1 MNHTKNLKVRLGGG
15 RRGAAGG
22 GSSHG
27 GAPRSAAVYSGAA
40 QGAAARGAAA
50 RGAIT
55 VITATTAVV
64 LALILPTAAFPQASS
79 SEGADGA
86 AGAESADRGRR
97 IALEEYLSLVEANS
111 LRLRN
116 ARTDRS
122 LAEAQERLV
131 RSQVYPTIA
140 GQAGYTRNFL
150 DIEQEVPIGTSNQE
164 IPGTNIYPIQTQT
177 IDVNQDNEFSFG
189 LSLQQ
194 KLFDLNV
201 FRALEA
207 SGQFIDLTS
216 STYEAQR
223 HGLLTE
229 AKRLYFQVLLLEEV
243 LQVRRSS
250 QEIAY
255 DNYLETQRRLENGIA
270 SPLELLRAEVN
281 WKITEPDTSQAERNL
296 NVALQNLN
304 TFAGLDQGEAVQLT
318 GSFEDYPELPS
329 FDGAFSRRS
338 ERPDYQALMNRR
350 RLQELNVSAEQ
361 AKFYPSLSAS
371 LSYGW
376 QGSDDGFDLS
386 AGTDVLTAGLNLTIP
401 IFYGGSRFASL
412 EQARLELSQA
422 GTAIAM
428 EDERILTELETLR
441 LTLEESRLRIDSAEQ
456 TLSTAERAYEVSE
469 TSVASGLATQLEL
482 KDARVSLEQARLNYV
497 SAVFD
502 YLSAYFDWQMAT
514 GQGDH
519 AL

>member
-1 MNHTKNLKVRLGGG
+1 MNRTDRVKNLPARL
-15 RRGAAGG
+15 RLRATGAA
-22 GSSHG
+22 
-27 GAPRSAAVYSGAA
+27 SGARR
-40 QGAAARGAAA
+40 ARGVLGPHRTIA
-50 RGAIT
+50 T
-55 VITATTAVV
+55 VSAMLLMMIVTTTFAQEN
-64 LALILPTAAFPQASS
+64 A
-79 SEGADGA
+79 ADGV
-86 AGAESADRGRR
+86 RR
-97 IALEEYLSLVEANS
+97 IALDEYLSLVEANS

-150 DIEQEVPIGTSNQE
+150 DIEQAVPALVDGTA
-164 IPGTNIYPIQTQT
+164 IPGSSLGLDPSKNYYQLVRRT

-207 SGQFIDLTS
+207 SRQFIDFTGA
-216 STYEAQR
+216 TYEAQR

-255 DNYLETQRRLENGIA
+255 DNYLETQRRLDNGIA
-270 SPLELLRAEVN
+270 SPLEVLRAEVN

-296 NVALQNLN
+296 NVALQNLK
-304 TFAGLDQGEAVQLT
+304 TFAGLDQSEAIALA
-318 GSFEDYPELPS
+318 GSFDDYPELPS
-329 FDGAFSRRS
+329 FEGAFARRN
-338 ERPDYQALMNRR
+338 ERPNYRALVNRR
-350 RLQELNVSAEQ
+350 RLQELNVAAER
-361 AKFYPSLSAS
+361 AKFYPSLAAS

-386 AGTDVLTAGLNLTIP
+386 GGTDVLTAGLNLTIP
-401 IFYGGSRFASL
+401 IFYGGSRFASM
-412 EQARLELSQA
+412 ERARLELSQA

-469 TSVASGLATQLEL
+469 TSLDSGLATQLEL

-502 YLSAYFDWQMAT
+502 YLSAYFDWQLAT
-514 GQGDH
+514 GRGDRGV
-519 AL
+519 

>member
-15 RRGAAGG
+15 T
-22 GSSHG
+22 
-27 GAPRSAAVYSGAA
+27 
-40 QGAAARGAAA
+40 RGAAA

-55 VITATTAVV
+55 VITATTVVV
-64 LALILPTAAFPQASS
+64 LALILPTPAFSQASS

-150 DIEQEVPIGTSNQE
+150 DIEQEVPAFIDTGADPVIPETE
-164 IPGTNIYPIQTQT
+164 IYRIQTQS
-177 IDVNQDNEFSFG
+177 IDVNQDNDFSFG

-229 AKRLYFQVLLLEEV
+229 AKRLYFQVLLLDEV

-376 QGSDDGFDLS
+376 QGSDEGFDLS

-519 AL
+519 GL